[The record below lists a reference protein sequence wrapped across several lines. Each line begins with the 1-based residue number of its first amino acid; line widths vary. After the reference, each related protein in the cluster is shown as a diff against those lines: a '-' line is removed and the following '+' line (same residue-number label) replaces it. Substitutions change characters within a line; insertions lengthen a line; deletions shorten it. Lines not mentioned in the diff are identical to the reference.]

1 MQRVHGSTL
10 ALNHINAHVKN
21 FPVQRPSSRA
31 NHCTHCPLPARHRRA
46 ALPAETMAASDDL
59 TTRATRGELTDAE
72 RASAWRVFLGAS
84 TDINYKKLKD
94 DALPDAASIGSDSDP
109 LSGLLDD
116 SNNTAG
122 ALPQMENRE
131 EIRTDLER
139 LVVDGFPE
147 AHFKDPQRQTLMLD
161 VLTVWA
167 ARNKLG
173 YRQGMHEPRPRPW
186 SRRNARLQ
194 QLCAGGA
201 RADGPSTRRTRM
213 CYLTADGHQAPLFAT
228 DLGTEAPVLKLCRR
242 FQTEASQLLSLG
254 NGFSSVEPQLYG
266 LRWCRLLFSR
276 EVACPSLLQLW
287 DGLFALCHAH
297 QKELSVVTE
306 KCCTALIC
314 AAAPNLRGGAKEQ
327 VALEILMRYKNHVA
341 PAVPRLLD
349 IAARLVDGRGLPPVR
364 TVAPVQKPVYTHGA
378 APVKPP
384 RAPARPPPSTS
395 TSTTFVKPT
404 PARAPPPAPP
414 PQPQTIDRAAL
425 LSSPKAP
432 SQPSIL
438 PSSRLL
444 RAVAVLRGSAVTEET
459 RRQAALAQ
467 IEDVAA
473 ELRRRRL

>member
-1 MQRVHGSTL
+1 
-10 ALNHINAHVKN
+10 
-21 FPVQRPSSRA
+21 
-31 NHCTHCPLPARHRRA
+31 
-46 ALPAETMAASDDL
+46 MAASDDL
-59 TTRATRGELTDAE
+59 TKRATTGQLTDAE

-94 DALPDAASIGSDSDP
+94 DALPDAASIGGASDP

-116 SNNTAG
+116 SKNNDGWAKFH
-122 ALPQMENRE
+122 ANVENRE

-147 AHFKDPQRQTLMLD
+147 SHFKDPQRQTLMLD

-173 YRQGMHEPRPRPW
+173 YRQGMHELL
-186 SRRNARLQ
+186 AV
-194 QLCAGGA
+194 LCEALEQEKREGFNNFSQSGA
-201 RADGPSTRRTRM
+201 SEGPFNESDAYVLFDALM
-213 CYLTADGHQAPLFAT
+213 AHQASLFAT
-228 DLGTEAPVLKLCRR
+228 DLGVDAPVLKLCRR
-242 FQTEASQLLSLG
+242 FQAEASSLLSLG
-254 NGFSSVEPQLYG
+254 NGFNSVEPQLYG

-276 EVACPSLLQLW
+276 EIACPSLLQLW

-327 VALEILMRYKNHVA
+327 IALEILMRYKNHVA

-349 IAARLVDGRGLPPVR
+349 ITERLVDGRGLPPVR
-364 TVAPVQKPVYTHGA
+364 TAPAPQRPQVVHTHGA

-384 RAPARPPPSTS
+384 RARAPPRPPPGSVTS
-395 TSTTFVKPT
+395 TPFVKPT
-404 PARAPPPAPP
+404 PARAPAPP
-414 PQPQTIDRAAL
+414 PPPPQTIDRAAL
-425 LSSPKAP
+425 LSSPTAP
-432 SQPSIL
+432 SQPSPL

-444 RAVAVLRGSAVTEET
+444 RAVAVLRGSAATEEA

-467 IEDVAA
+467 IEEVAA

>member
-1 MQRVHGSTL
+1 MAT
-10 ALNHINAHVKN
+10 
-21 FPVQRPSSRA
+21 
-31 NHCTHCPLPARHRRA
+31 
-46 ALPAETMAASDDL
+46 AASDDL
-59 TTRATRGELTDAE
+59 TKRATSGQLTDAE

-94 DALPDAASIGSDSDP
+94 DALPDAASISSDSDP

-116 SNNTAG
+116 AKNNDGWARFH
-122 ALPQMENRE
+122 ANVENRE

-147 AHFKDPQRQTLMLD
+147 SHFKDPQRQTLMLD

-167 ARNKLG
+167 SINKLG
-173 YRQGMHEPRPRPW
+173 YRQGMHELL
-186 SRRNARLQ
+186 AV
-194 QLCAGGA
+194 LCEALEQEKREGFNNFAQSGVS
-201 RADGPSTRRTRM
+201 DGPFNE
-213 CYLTADGHQAPLFAT
+213 ADAYVLFDALMAHQAPLFAT

-414 PQPQTIDRAAL
+414 PPPPQTIDRAAL

-432 SQPSIL
+432 SQPSVL

-444 RAVAVLRGSAVTEET
+444 RAVAVLRGSAATEEA

-467 IEDVAA
+467 IEEVAA

>member
-1 MQRVHGSTL
+1 
-10 ALNHINAHVKN
+10 
-21 FPVQRPSSRA
+21 
-31 NHCTHCPLPARHRRA
+31 
-46 ALPAETMAASDDL
+46 MAASDDL
-59 TTRATRGELTDAE
+59 TKRATTGQLTDAE
-72 RASAWRVFLGAS
+72 RASAWRVFLGAA
-84 TDINYKKLKD
+84 TDVNYKKLKD
-94 DALPDAASIGSDSDP
+94 DALPDAASIGGASDP

-116 SNNTAG
+116 APNDGWAKFHANV
-122 ALPQMENRE
+122 ENRE

-147 AHFKDPQRQTLMLD
+147 SHFKDPQRQTLMLD

-173 YRQGMHEPRPRPW
+173 YRQGMHELL
-186 SRRNARLQ
+186 AV
-194 QLCAGGA
+194 LCEALEQEKREGFNNFSQSGA
-201 RADGPSTRRTRM
+201 SEGPFNESDAYVLFDALM
-213 CYLTADGHQAPLFAT
+213 AHQASLFAT
-228 DLGTEAPVLKLCRR
+228 DLGVDAPVLKLCRR
-242 FQTEASQLLSLG
+242 FQTEASSLLSLG
-254 NGFSSVEPQLYG
+254 NGFTSVEPQLYG

-276 EVACPSLLQLW
+276 EIACPSLLQLW

-327 VALEILMRYKNHVA
+327 IALEILMRYKNHVA

-349 IAARLVDGRGLPPVR
+349 ITERLVDGRGLPPVR
-364 TVAPVQKPVYTHGA
+364 TAPAPQRPQVVHTHGA
-378 APVKPP
+378 PPVKPP
-384 RAPARPPPSTS
+384 RARAPPRPPPGSVKSTP
-395 TSTTFVKPT
+395 FVKPT
-404 PARAPPPAPP
+404 PARALPPAPP
-414 PQPQTIDRAAL
+414 PPPPQTIDRAAL
-425 LSSPKAP
+425 LASPKAP
-432 SQPSIL
+432 SQPSPL

>member
-1 MQRVHGSTL
+1 
-10 ALNHINAHVKN
+10 
-21 FPVQRPSSRA
+21 
-31 NHCTHCPLPARHRRA
+31 
-46 ALPAETMAASDDL
+46 MAATDDL
-59 TTRATRGELTDAE
+59 TKRATSGQLTDAE
-72 RASAWRVFLGAS
+72 RASAWRVFLGAA

-94 DALPDAASIGSDSDP
+94 DALPDAASISSDSDP

-116 SNNTAG
+116 AKNNDGWARFH
-122 ALPQMENRE
+122 ANVENRE

-147 AHFKDPQRQTLMLD
+147 SHFKDPQRQTLMLD

-173 YRQGMHEPRPRPW
+173 YRQGMHELL
-186 SRRNARLQ
+186 AV
-194 QLCAGGA
+194 LCEALEQEKREGFNNFSQSGVS
-201 RADGPSTRRTRM
+201 DGPFNESDAYVLFDALM
-213 CYLTADGHQAPLFAT
+213 AHQASLFAT
-228 DLGTEAPVLKLCRR
+228 DLGVDAPVLKLCRR
-242 FQTEASQLLSLG
+242 FQTEASSLLSLG
-254 NGFSSVEPQLYG
+254 NGFNSVEPQLYG

-276 EVACPSLLQLW
+276 EIACPALLHLW

-349 IAARLVDGRGLPPVR
+349 ISERLVDGRGLPPVR
-364 TVAPVQKPVYTHGA
+364 AVAPPAPKPVYTHGA

-384 RAPARPPPSTS
+384 RSRVPPGPPPGAA
-395 TSTTFVKPT
+395 TSTTFVKP
-404 PARAPPPAPP
+404 PPP
-414 PQPQTIDRAAL
+414 PQTINRAAL

-432 SQPSIL
+432 TQPSIL

>member
-1 MQRVHGSTL
+1 M
-10 ALNHINAHVKN
+10 A
-21 FPVQRPSSRA
+21 P
-31 NHCTHCPLPARHRRA
+31 
-46 ALPAETMAASDDL
+46 AASDDL
-59 TTRATRGELTDAE
+59 TKRATTGQLTDAE
-72 RASAWRVFLGAS
+72 RASAWRVFLGAA
-84 TDINYKKLKD
+84 TDLNYKKLKD
-94 DALPDAASIGSDSDP
+94 DALPDAASISSDSDP

-116 SNNTAG
+116 AKNNDGWARFHTNV
-122 ALPQMENRE
+122 ENRE

-147 AHFKDPQRQTLMLD
+147 AHFKDKQRQTLMLD

-173 YRQGMHEPRPRPW
+173 YRQGMHELL
-186 SRRNARLQ
+186 AV
-194 QLCAGGA
+194 LCEALEQEKREGFNNFAQSGA
-201 RADGPSTRRTRM
+201 SEGPFNESDAYVLFDALM
-213 CYLTADGHQAPLFAT
+213 AHQASLFAT
-228 DLGTEAPVLKLCRR
+228 DLGVDAPVLKLCRR
-242 FQTEASQLLSLG
+242 FQTEASSLLSLG
-254 NGFSSVEPQLYG
+254 NGFNSVEPQLYG

-276 EVACPSLLQLW
+276 EIACPALLHLW

-349 IAARLVDGRGLPPVR
+349 ISERLVDGRGLPPVR
-364 TVAPVQKPVYTHGA
+364 AVAPPAPKPVYTHGA

-384 RAPARPPPSTS
+384 RSRVPPGPPPGAA
-395 TSTTFVKPT
+395 TSTTFVKP
-404 PARAPPPAPP
+404 PPP
-414 PQPQTIDRAAL
+414 PQTINRAAL

-432 SQPSIL
+432 TQPSIL